1 MAQRNCFIRLVS
13 AEEKGYNE
21 KVKLFKYFKFEGG
34 IVVKKYLMILTFM
47 LLMFLGLSSVA
58 CGAEEEKP
66 FRVVG
71 YYSEAL
77 FDEPVDRLPMDKL
90 THIMYAFLIPNADGT
105 VMPIEKPDQLRE
117 MVAKAHANDVA
128 VFISVGGWSYGTEA
142 LAPRFETIAA
152 TAENRAVFIQNV
164 LEVVQEYDLD
174 GVELD
179 WEYPQMTSGQVYEDL
194 VVEMSAALAKE
205 GKELTAALNGAWSVE
220 DGPEVSKLVSAKC
233 LEAFAFINVMS
244 YDMNNDNHSPL
255 WFADTSIGYYTVGR
269 QMPEGKVVLG
279 MPLYAHPSWMQYRQ
293 LVEANPQYAYV
304 DYVPAGE
311 VSTLESYYNGLNT
324 LREKTALAY
333 RKAGGVMLF
342 DVNEDTTDEYSVLS
356 MIDEVVKDAQA
367 MGREAFER
375 KVLVFVN
382 NRPLTFKAEENMGD
396 AFIDE
401 HDRTLLPLRKPL
413 EALQAEV
420 IYHEQERTVEISK
433 EDTVVCVTIDSS
445 LITINGEPQEMDTQA
460 IIRDGRTYI
469 PARAVFEAFGCAVD
483 WHAVSQAIYIT
494 QK

>member
-1 MAQRNCFIRLVS
+1 MKN
-13 AEEKGYNE
+13 
-21 KVKLFKYFKFEGG
+21 VKLFKNFKIEGETNLR
-34 IVVKKYLMILTFM
+34 KHLMILALT
-47 LLMFLGLSSVA
+47 LLIVLGISSVA

-105 VMPIEKPDQLRE
+105 VMPIEKSEQLRE
-117 MVAKAHANDVA
+117 MVEKAHANDVQ
-128 VFISVGGWSYGTEA
+128 VFISVGGWSYGNEA
-142 LAPRFETIAA
+142 LAPRFEAIAA
-152 TAENRAVFIQNV
+152 TKEDRAIFIENV
-164 LEVVQEYDLD
+164 LGVVREYNLD

-179 WEYPQMTSGQVYEDL
+179 WEYPLMTSGQVYEDL
-194 VVEMSAALAKE
+194 VVEMGAALAKE
-205 GKELTAALNGAWSVE
+205 DKELTAALNGAWSVA
-220 DGPEVSKLVSAKC
+220 DGPEVSKIVSAKC
-233 LEAFAFINVMS
+233 LDAFAFINVMS

-255 WFADTSIGYYTVGR
+255 WFADTSIGYYTIGR
-269 QMPEGKVVLG
+269 GMPEGKVVLG
-279 MPLYAHPSWMQYRQ
+279 MPLYAHPSWLQYRQ
-293 LVEANPQYAYV
+293 LVEADPDYAYQ

-324 LREKTALAY
+324 LREKTAMAY

-342 DVNEDTTDEYSVLS
+342 DVNEDTADEYSVLS
-356 MIDEVVKDAQA
+356 MIDEVRKEAEA
-367 MGREAFER
+367 MGREAFDR

-382 NRPLTFKAEENMGD
+382 NRPLTFKAKDNMGD

-401 HDRTLLPLRKPL
+401 NNRTLLPLRKPL

-420 IYHEQERTVEISK
+420 VYHEQERTVEINR
-433 EDTVVCVTIDSS
+433 DDIVVCVTIDSPV
-445 LITINGEPQEMDTQA
+445 ITINGEPKEMDTQA
-460 IIRDGRTYI
+460 VIKDGRTYI
-469 PARAVFEAFGCAVD
+469 PARVVFEAFGCTVD